1 MTAADAAHAPPAIIH
16 LSADEIRRL
25 DPYGFLAVPAT
36 AAERQP

>member
-1 MTAADAAHAPPAIIH
+1 MTAADAGHAPPAITH
-16 LSADEIRRL
+16 LSADKIRRL